1 MGRVV
6 GEGAA
11 IVEAEVRVVIAI
23 SKSSAHREA
32 VVLVEEEVE
41 EVVIATMIEGEG
53 LEAEV
58 LDEGAD
64 TAEVLGEGEIE
75 VQLGKEVRREEQRL
89 NNGTGKRKRQDL
101 GGIMAVGHVGKTGKA
116 VLRGGQ
122 RLSNGIERKKRQILL
137 NTIILTL
144 TMAGMMVVI
153 TMENS
158 LMMISRSS
166 SR

>member
-6 GEGAA
+6 GVGAA
-11 IVEAEVRVVIAI
+11 IVEAEVRVVTAI
-23 SKSSAHREA
+23 MKSAHMEV

-41 EVVIATMIEGEG
+41 EVVIVTMIEEGG

-58 LDEGAD
+58 LDEGVD
-64 TAEVLGEGEIE
+64 TAEVRGAGELE

-101 GGIMAVGHVGKTGKA
+101 GGIMAVVHVGKTGKV

-122 RLSNGIERKKRQILL
+122 RLSNGIGRKKRQTLV
-137 NTIILTL
+137 NTIVLTL
-144 TMAGMMVVI
+144 IMAGMMVVI

-158 LMMISRSS
+158 LMMITRSS

>member
-23 SKSSAHREA
+23 TKSSAHREA
-32 VVLVEEEVE
+32 VVLVEEEV

-122 RLSNGIERKKRQILL
+122 RLRNGIERKKRQILL

>member
-23 SKSSAHREA
+23 MKSRAHREA

-41 EVVIATMIEGEG
+41 EVVIATMIEVGG

-64 TAEVLGEGEIE
+64 RAEVLGVGEIE
-75 VQLGKEVRREEQRL
+75 VQIGKEVRREEQRL
-89 NNGTGKRKRQDL
+89 NNGTEKRKRQVL
-101 GGIMAVGHVGKTGKA
+101 GGIMVVGHVGKTGKA

-122 RLSNGIERKKRQILL
+122 RLINGIGRKKRQILL
-137 NTIILTL
+137 NMIILML
-144 TMAGMMVVI
+144 IMAGMMVVI

-158 LMMISRSS
+158 LMMITRSS